1 MESKKK
7 FSFSLNNNIPRNLF
21 PKNHSFS
28 ENKKYSSKERQ
39 KNNEEIKANHK
50 LFSSFVYFHKPL
62 QNENKKEE
70 NIKIDSSTEV
80 RLPKKYLDW
89 SYDNPKNE

>member
-1 MESKKK
+1 MEPKKK
-7 FSFSLNNNIPRNLF
+7 YQFSLNNNIPRNLF

-28 ENKKYSSKERQ
+28 
-39 KNNEEIKANHK
+39 
-50 LFSSFVYFHKPL
+50 
-62 QNENKKEE
+62 ENKKEE

>member
-1 MESKKK
+1 
-7 FSFSLNNNIPRNLF
+7 
-21 PKNHSFS
+21 
-28 ENKKYSSKERQ
+28 
-39 KNNEEIKANHK
+39 
-50 LFSSFVYFHKPL
+50 L